1 MLTEKK
7 FFFVAAIICLVLFI
21 LSLFIYKTEHFE
33 VPTET
38 CRPSTCTPPDWWENE
53 PPKQIV
59 SLITGV
65 KFPVIAKE
73 PKMGVTSSTQSFQIP
88 FIKTGETSASG
99 CLAYDKEG
107 TYSTEMCDNNKLT
120 QSWSIKPVKNEDD
133 LRTILRPAYASQQY
147 SNIKKFNID
156 TDPITLPNGVQYG
169 FFIVVST
176 KNPSIV
182 LASNGGNI
190 TVKTMGLHTSELW
203 DITKEKPFVEL
214 PVYDT
219 NDYTLLS
226 SSYVNGQ
233 QRGQGMPLNSNP
245 GAIYQAPGLAGT
257 GTGTGAGARAAPP
270 NRGGINFNIS
280 LGGNSLASLFGGASG
295 TGTSGTDTRTT
306 STTST
311 SSPQQSEGFNPNCPS
326 CESPLLDYIQGR
338 EIPCLACNPPSILQ

>member
-21 LSLFIYKTEHFE
+21 LSLFLYHTEHFD
-33 VPTET
+33 PTCAPEKE
-38 CRPSTCTPPDWWENE
+38 WWENE

-65 KFPVIAKE
+65 KIPVIAKY
-73 PKMGVTSSTQSFQIP
+73 KDQGVTSSTQTFQIP
-88 FIKTGETSASG
+88 FIKSGQTETSG
-99 CLAYDKEG
+99 CLSFDTAG
-107 TYSTEMCDNNKLT
+107 TYTTEMCDNTKIP
-120 QSWSIKPVKNEDD
+120 QSWSIKPIKNESD
-133 LRTILRPAYASQQY
+133 LRALLRPAYASKQY
-147 SNIKKFNID
+147 SNIRKFNID
-156 TDPITLPNGVQYG
+156 SDPITLPPGVQYG
-169 FFIVVST
+169 FFIVVSNA
-176 KNPSIV
+176 NPAIV

-203 DITKEKPFVEL
+203 DISKESPNIEI
-214 PVYDT
+214 PIHDT

-226 SSYVNGQ
+226 SSYVNSS
-233 QRGQGMPLNSNP
+233 QRGQTMSLNSNP

-257 GTGTGAGARAAPP
+257 GNTTSANSSSR
-270 NRGGINFNIS
+270 RGGINFNIS
-280 LGGNSLASLFGGASG
+280 LGGNSLASLFGGGVSGVSG
-295 TGTSGTDTRTT
+295 TKTS

-311 SSPQQSEGFNPNCPS
+311 LAPQQSEGFNPNCPT